1 MRCGKEKRYTRSSVD
16 LKELSNGCVMS
27 GKWGR
32 NENSVMTC
40 ERFISKGDVS
50 LDVGEK
56 AARTVMVHMFI
67 ARITMAEGSDVK
79 IGFFICHSSGKDSR
93 NGVKMRTCDPFNLK
107 RTSDPKYVTV
117 WLIVIRWFEVG
128 LVSSE

>member
-1 MRCGKEKRYTRSSVD
+1 MD
-16 LKELSNGCVMS
+16 LKELSNGCIMS
-27 GKWGR
+27 EKWGR

-56 AARTVMVHMFI
+56 KGRTVMVYMFI

-79 IGFFICHSSGKDSR
+79 IGFFICHRSGRDST
-93 NGVKMRTCDPFNLK
+93 NGVKMRTCHRFNLK
-107 RTSDPKYVTV
+107 RTPDSKCVAV
-117 WLIVIRWFEVG
+117 WLIVIRWFEVR
-128 LVSSE
+128 LVSSK